1 MAFRSLAT
9 VAAVTKSLRIGL
21 IPADG
26 IGREVIPVSSFIRFA
41 LFFTMTFQRR
51 QPAEYWRL
59 WDLTFPNS
67 SFMTY
72 WPVLTFSLE
81 QESLYL
87 VRLYSEYK
95 FESNCWHTRVV
106 LNLPTY
112 SVLKEGCDAALFGA
126 VR

>member
-1 MAFRSLAT
+1 
-9 VAAVTKSLRIGL
+9 
-21 IPADG
+21 
-26 IGREVIPVSSFIRFA
+26 
-41 LFFTMTFQRR
+41 MTFQRR

-72 WPVLTFSLE
+72 WPVLTSSPERERLCP
-81 QESLYL
+81 
-87 VRLYSEYK
+87 VRLYSEYG
-95 FESNCWHTRVV
+95 FESNLRHTRVI